1 MKMLVRFLFAALL
14 VLGVLS
20 LGIAAEAQSSNS
32 GTVLGTVIDKAGA
45 VVPDAA
51 VELLNTATN
60 ETKTTTTA
68 GAGEYTFANV
78 PPGTYTL
85 KISKPGFATITFANL
100 KVDVTKTYTYNATLE
115 VSSGKEVIEVSA
127 QSQAELQTAD
137 AVVGD
142 VVGEN
147 ELMRLPTLGRD
158 SRELLTLQPMSTPFE
173 SSNGGGF
180 GNSGGTIAGARSD
193 QNVFNLDGIDITDNV
208 IAGGGN
214 QAPVIPIGVENVA
227 EFRVG
232 VTNNNASFGRSEG
245 GQINIIS
252 KSGTNEYHGTAYW
265 YHQNSVFNANTWD
278 NGHTPNGSGLAF
290 TPKQPQHDNRVGVSV
305 GGPIRKNKTFFFS
318 NYEVRRFPQAVQV
331 ERIVPTQSLRNGT
344 LTFNG
349 VAYPLASSMLCGPA
363 GNQLCDPR
371 ALGIS
376 PTVQK
381 LWNMMPLGNDPN
393 VGDGSNTEGFR
404 TSVPESLK
412 DDFVTFRLDHNFTDK
427 LKFFGR
433 YFYHRD
439 LAPNSSGQASGQVS
453 FLTGTAES
461 SSASD
466 VRGDGFTS
474 GLDWQIRD
482 NLINSLHVGWIRSR
496 QDFNVIRPS
505 TSSAK
510 LNLPETGSAL
520 GPIALAPGLGAT
532 GLIDTVVDVD
542 TQRARHQ
549 AIYDSNKQYADN
561 LTWIKGKHTVVT
573 GADIRWLPTIHD
585 RDDKV
590 IGSLTSLVA
599 LLDASEGA
607 GNLNI
612 PAADRPA
619 ALPIADGSNWDRLY
633 AASLGLLNQVGI
645 LAVRNG
651 SLQPQPLGTQLEAKT
666 TLRAYNFFV
675 QDSWRIKPSLTLT
688 YGIGYGWQTT
698 PQELHGQQTLIAN
711 HDTGDTII
719 NGLQYIQAKEAAAQA
734 GDVYNPTLSYIPIRN
749 SGRSNVSNVDYGDW
763 APRVSAAW
771 NPSFSGGAMG
781 RMFGDRKTVIRGGY
795 GIAYDRVNTVQSV
808 IIPMLGVGFAQ
819 TINLQTPLCNV
830 NGTSVS
836 GCNAAVGVG
845 AGGNPGL
852 ASFRV
857 GVDGTIPTPALPAAV
872 KSPIIPTI
880 PFGETLSFQ
889 NDPNFK
895 DGRAHMVDFT
905 IQRSLPGQMILE
917 LGYVGRF
924 GRNLAGSINFNSA
937 PYMFKD
943 KASGQ
948 IFAQAYDA
956 IATQLRAGISPLL
969 PSGLPNPAF
978 NNQPWIE
985 NQLPGLGIGCGPI
998 IDPVTK
1004 KGNNIS
1010 STECLASGNS
1020 TNFTNN
1026 NLSSVFDSIDFGR
1039 LGLGLQSYNNLQVLD
1054 LFMRDSHDH
1063 SNYNAFVV
1071 TLRNN
1076 SWHGL
1081 VFDLNYTRSKS
1092 LDDVGAVQNAAEYHS
1107 SSYNFALD
1115 YGPSFFNRP
1124 NVFNAFFN
1132 YDLPFGGSHRLSSSH
1147 AFVNKV
1153 IGGWFTAG
1161 ILRISSG
1168 LPNLVTVSGQSFG
1181 GGDIFGI
1188 AAGMLPTVPV
1198 GSLGAGLHGGVCS
1211 TGAGS
1216 GGNGPTCS
1224 HPAGTP
1230 APTGT
1235 GLNYFANPAAAL
1247 ADFRPTLLATDTND
1261 GRNSPLPGL
1270 GLWNFDMTIGK
1281 TTSITERLKVEFS
1294 ADFFNLF
1301 NHVNFLDPSL
1311 DTTNPST
1318 FGVINTQL
1326 VPADRIQ
1333 GSRWIQMGL
1342 RIRF

>member
-1 MKMLVRFLFAALL
+1 MKLLSRFLFAVLL
-14 VLGVLS
+14 VFGVLS
-20 LGIAAEAQSSNS
+20 LGIAVEAQTSNS
-32 GTVLGTVIDKAGA
+32 GLVQGTVTDKGGA
-45 VVPDAA
+45 VVPDAT

-85 KISKPGFATITFANL
+85 KITKAGFATTTFANL
-100 KVDVTKTYTYNATLE
+100 KVDVTKSYTYNATLE

-137 AVVGD
+137 AVVGN
-142 VVGEN
+142 VVGES

-173 SSNGGGF
+173 STNGGGF

-214 QAPVIPIGVENVA
+214 QVPVIPVGVENVA

-252 KSGTNEYHGTAYW
+252 KTGTNEYHGAAYW
-265 YHQNSVFNANTWD
+265 YHQNSALNANTWD
-278 NGHTPNGSGLAF
+278 NGHTPNGSGLDF
-290 TPKQPQHDNRVGVSV
+290 TPKTPQHDNRLGLTL
-305 GGPIRKNKTFFFS
+305 GGPIKKNKTFVFG
-318 NYEVRRFPQAVQV
+318 NWEVRRFPQAVQV
-331 ERIVPTQSLRNGT
+331 ERVVPTQSLRNGI

-349 VAYPLASSMLCGPA
+349 VAYNLATSMACGPS
-363 GNQLCDPR
+363 GNQPCDPR
-371 ALGIS
+371 GIGIS

-412 DDFVTFRLDHNFTDK
+412 DDFVNVRLDHNFTDK
-427 LKFFGR
+427 VKFFGR
-433 YFYHRD
+433 YLYHRD
-439 LAPNSSGQASGQVS
+439 LAPNSSGEFSGQVS
-453 FLTGTAES
+453 FLTGTAQS

-466 VRGDGFTS
+466 IRGDGFTT

-482 NLINSLHVGWIRSR
+482 NLINSVHVGWIRSR

-505 TSSAK
+505 TSSAD
-510 LNLPETGSAL
+510 LNLPGTSSAL
-520 GPIALAPGLGAT
+520 GAIALAPGLGAT

-549 AIYDSNKQYADN
+549 AIYASNKQYADN
-561 LTWIKGKHTVVT
+561 LTWIKGKHTVAA

-612 PAADRPA
+612 PAANRPA
-619 ALPIADGSNWDRLY
+619 ALPTADGSNWDRLY
-633 AASLGLLNQVGI
+633 AASLGLLSQVGI

-734 GDVYNPTLSYIPIRN
+734 GDVYNPTLSYIPIKN
-749 SGRSNVSNVDYGDW
+749 SGRSDVSNVDYGDW

-771 NPSFSGGAMG
+771 NPSFSSGVLGH
-781 RMFGDRKTVIRGGY
+781 MFGDRKTVIRGGY

-830 NGTSVS
+830 NGASVS

-845 AGGNPGL
+845 SGGNPGL

-857 GVDGTIPTPALPAAV
+857 GVDGTIPTPPLPAAV
-872 KSPIIPTI
+872 SSPIIPPTL
-880 PFGETLSFQ
+880 FSETLSFQ

-905 IQRSLPGQMILE
+905 VQRTLPGKMILE

-924 GRNLAGSINFNSA
+924 GRHLAGSINFNSA

-943 KASGQ
+943 KTSGQ

-956 IATQLRAGISPLL
+956 VATQLRAGVAPGAVTS
-969 PSGLPNPAF
+969 
-978 NNQPWIE
+978 QPWFE
-985 NQLPGLGIGCGPI
+985 NQLPGLGVGCGPGK
-998 IDPVTK
+998 T
-1004 KGNNIS
+1004 NIS
-1010 STECLASGNS
+1010 STACIASGNAV
-1020 TNFTNN
+1020 NFTNN
-1026 NLSSVFDSIDFGR
+1026 NVSSLFNTIDIDRQFA
-1039 LGLGLQSYNNLQVLD
+1039 LGLQPYDNLQVLD
-1054 LFMRDSHDH
+1054 LFMRDSNDH

-1076 SWHGL
+1076 NWHGL

-1124 NVFNAFFN
+1124 NVFNALFN
-1132 YDLPFGGSHRLSSSH
+1132 YDLPFGGSHRLTSSH
-1147 AFVNKV
+1147 AFVNKF
-1153 IGGWFTAG
+1153 IAGWYASG

-1188 AAGMLPTVPV
+1188 SAGMLPTVPV
-1198 GSLGAGLHGGVCS
+1198 GSFGAGLHSGVCS

-1216 GGNGPTCS
+1216 GGNGPGCAT
-1224 HPAGTP
+1224 AG
-1230 APTGT
+1230 TGT
-1235 GLNYFANPAAAL
+1235 GLNYFANPSAAI
-1247 ADFRPTLLATDTND
+1247 ADFRQTLLATDTND

-1270 GLWNFDMTIGK
+1270 GLWNFDMSLGK
-1281 TTSITERLKVEFS
+1281 STNITERLKVEFS
-1294 ADFFNLF
+1294 ADFFNIF

-1333 GSRWIQMGL
+1333 GSRWIQLGL
-1342 RIRF
+1342 RVRF

>member
-1 MKMLVRFLFAALL
+1 MKLLVRFLFAALL

-20 LGIAAEAQSSNS
+20 LGVAAEAQSSNS
-32 GTVLGTVIDKAGA
+32 GIVLGTVTDKGGA
-45 VVPDAA
+45 VVPDAS

-60 ETKTTTTA
+60 ETKNTTTLS
-68 GAGEYTFANV
+68 AGEYTFANV

-85 KISKPGFATITFANL
+85 KISKTGFATVTFANL

-137 AVVGD
+137 AVVGN
-142 VVGEN
+142 VVGES

-245 GQINIIS
+245 GQINIVS
-252 KSGTNEYHGTAYW
+252 KSGTNEYHGAAYW
-265 YHQNSVFNANTWD
+265 YHQNSVLNANTWD
-278 NGHTPNGSGLAF
+278 NGHTPNGSGLLF
-290 TPKQPQHDNRVGVSV
+290 TPKTPQHDNRLGLTL
-305 GGPIRKNKTFFFS
+305 GGPIKKNKTFIFG
-318 NYEVRRFPQAVQV
+318 NWEVRRFPQAVEV
-331 ERIVPTQSLRNGT
+331 ERIVPTQSLRNGI

-349 VAYPLASSMLCGPA
+349 VAYNLATSTLCGSA
-363 GNQLCDPR
+363 GNQACDPR
-371 ALGIS
+371 GIGIS

-381 LWNMMPLGNDPN
+381 LWNTMPLGNDPN

-412 DDFVTFRLDHNFTDK
+412 DDFVNVRLDHNFTDK
-427 LKFFGR
+427 VKFFGR
-433 YFYHRD
+433 YLYHRD
-439 LAPNSSGQASGQVS
+439 LAPNAAGQAGQVS
-453 FLTGTAES
+453 LLGGTTSAT
-461 SSASD
+461 SASD
-466 VRGDGFTS
+466 IRGDGFTS

-496 QDFNVIRPS
+496 QDFNVIRPRV
-505 TSSAK
+505 SAAS
-510 LNLPETGSAL
+510 LNLPGTQTSL
-520 GPIALAPGLGAT
+520 GAIALAPGLGAT
-532 GLIDTVVDVD
+532 GLIDTVIDVD

-561 LTWIKGKHTVVT
+561 LTWIKGKHTLVT

-590 IGSLTSLVA
+590 IGSVNSLVA
-599 LLDASEGA
+599 TLDSDVTGF
-607 GNLNI
+607 NI

-619 ALPIADGSNWDRLY
+619 ALPTADGQNWDRLY
-633 AASLGLLNQVGI
+633 AASLGLLNNIGI
-645 LAVRNG
+645 LAVRDG
-651 SLQPQPLGTQLEAKT
+651 SLNPKSLGASLVAKT

-688 YGIGYGWQTT
+688 YGVGYGWQTT
-698 PQELHGQQTLIAN
+698 PHELNNQQTFIAN
-711 HDTGDTII
+711 HDTGDSII
-719 NGLQYIQAKEAAAQA
+719 SGLQYIQAKQAAAEA
-734 GDVYNPTLSYIPIRN
+734 GDTYNPTLSYIPIKS
-749 SGRSNVSNVDYGDW
+749 SGRSDVFNVDYGDW
-763 APRVSAAW
+763 APRASAAW
-771 NPSFSGGAMG
+771 NPSFRDGFLA
-781 RMFGDRKTVIRGGY
+781 RIFGDRKTVVRGGY

-819 TINLQTPLCNV
+819 TINLQSPLCDV
-830 NGTSVS
+830 NGASVS
-836 GCNAAVGVG
+836 GCNAAVGVSG

-857 GVDGTIPTPALPAAV
+857 GVDGTIPTPPLPGSLA
-872 KSPIIPTI
+872 SPIVPA
-880 PFGETLSFQ
+880 FGLSETLSFQ

-917 LGYVGRF
+917 VGYVGRF

-943 KASGQ
+943 KTSGQ

-956 IATQLRAGISPLL
+956 VATQLRAGVA
-969 PSGLPNPAF
+969 PAAVKI
-978 NNQPWIE
+978 QPWFE
-985 NQLPGLGIGCGPI
+985 NQLPGLGVGCGPGKS
-998 IDPVTK
+998 T
-1004 KGNNIS
+1004 IS
-1010 STECLASGNS
+1010 ATACIASGNATS
-1020 TNFTNN
+1020 IINN
-1026 NLSSVFDSIDFGR
+1026 NVSSLFLTMDFDRHS
-1039 LGLGLQSYNNLQVLD
+1039 LGLPSYDNLQVLD
-1054 LFMRDSHDH
+1054 LFMRDSHDR

-1076 SWHGL
+1076 NWHGL
-1081 VFDLNYTRSKS
+1081 VFDMNYTFSKS
-1092 LDDVGAVQNAAEYHS
+1092 LDTVGAVQNAAEYHS
-1107 SSYNFALD
+1107 SSYNFNLD

-1124 NVFNAFFN
+1124 HVFNALFN
-1132 YDLPFGGSHRLSSSH
+1132 YDLPFGGSHRLSNSH
-1147 AFVNKV
+1147 AAVNKF
-1153 IGGWFTAG
+1153 ISGWYAAG

-1168 LPNLVTVSGQSFG
+1168 IPNLVTVSGQSFG

-1188 AAGMLPTVPV
+1188 SAGMVPTVPI
-1198 GSLGAGLHGGVCS
+1198 GSIGAGLHSGICS

-1216 GGNGPTCS
+1216 GGNGPGCAT
-1224 HPAGTP
+1224 AG
-1230 APTGT
+1230 TGT
-1235 GLNYFANPAAAL
+1235 GLNYFSNPSAAL

-1261 GRNSPLPGL
+1261 GRSSPLPGL
-1270 GLWNFDMTIGK
+1270 GFWNFDMSLGK
-1281 TTSITERLKVEFS
+1281 STSITERVKLEFS

-1333 GSRWIQMGL
+1333 GSRWIQLGL

>member
-1 MKMLVRFLFAALL
+1 MKRFVYLLSSVFL

-20 LGIAAEAQSSNS
+20 FAIAVKAQTSNS
-32 GTVLGTVIDKAGA
+32 GLVMGTISDKANA
-45 VVPDAA
+45 LVPDASI
-51 VELLNTATN
+51 ELLNTATN
-60 ETKTTTTA
+60 ETKTTTS
-68 GAGEYTFANV
+68 GASGEYVFPNV

-85 KISKPGFATITFANL
+85 KISKAGFATITFGNIR
-100 KVDVTKTYTYNATLE
+100 VDVTKSYTYSATLE

-214 QAPVIPIGVENVA
+214 QAPVIPIGVENVS

-252 KSGTNEYHGTAYW
+252 KSGTNSYHGAVYW
-265 YHQNSVFNANTWD
+265 YHQNSALNANTWD
-278 NGHTPNGSGLAF
+278 NGHTPNGNGLAY
-290 TPKQPQHDNRVGVSV
+290 TPKTPQHDNRGGVTL
-305 GGPIRKNKTFFFS
+305 GGPLKKNKTFIFG
-318 NYEVRRFPQAVQV
+318 NYELRRFPQAVEV
-331 ERIVPTQSLRNGT
+331 ERIVPTQSLRNGV
-344 LTFNG
+344 LTFNN
-349 VAYPLASSMLCGPA
+349 VAYPLATSMACGSG
-363 GNQLCDPR
+363 GNQACDPR
-371 ALGIS
+371 GLGIS
-376 PTVQK
+376 PTVQTIWNK
-381 LWNMMPLGNDPN
+381 LPMGNDPN

-404 TSVPESLK
+404 TSVPEALK
-412 DDFVTFRLDHNFTDK
+412 DDFVNVRLDHNFTDK
-427 LKFFGR
+427 MKFFGR
-433 YFYHRD
+433 YLYHRD
-439 LAPNSSGQASGQVS
+439 LAPNAAGQSGQVS
-453 FLTGTAES
+453 FLGSSPSA
-461 SSASD
+461 SSAAD
-466 VRGDGFTS
+466 IRGDGFTS
-474 GLDWQIRD
+474 GFDWQIRD
-482 NLINSLHVGWIRSR
+482 NLINSVHVGWIRSR
-496 QDFNVIRPS
+496 QDFNVIRPRV
-505 TSSAK
+505 SAAS
-510 LNLPETGSAL
+510 LNLTATATPL
-520 GPIALAPGLGAT
+520 GDIALAPGLGAT

-590 IGSLTSLVA
+590 IGSVNSLVA
-599 LLDASEGA
+599 TLDSNEATGTLA
-607 GNLNI
+607 I

-619 ALPIADGSNWDRLY
+619 ALPTADGSNWDRLY
-633 AASLGLLNQVGI
+633 AATLGLVNNVGI
-645 LAVRNG
+645 LAVRDG
-651 SLQPQPLGTQLEAKT
+651 SLNPKPLGTSLVAKT

-675 QDSWRIKPSLTLT
+675 QDSWHIKPSITLT

-698 PQELHGQQTLIAN
+698 PHEQNNQQTFIAN
-711 HDTGDTII
+711 HDTGDSII
-719 NGLQYIQAKEAAAQA
+719 SGIQYIQAKQAAAEA
-734 GDVYNPTLSYIPIRN
+734 GDTYNPTLSYIPIKS
-749 SGRSNVSNVDYGDW
+749 SGRSDVFNVDYGDW

-771 NPSFSGGAMG
+771 NPTFRDGFLAKIV
-781 RMFGDRKTVIRGGY
+781 GDRKTVVRGGY

-819 TINLQTPLCNV
+819 TINIQSPLCNA
-830 NGTSVS
+830 NGTIVS
-836 GCNAAVGVG
+836 GCNAALGVG
-845 AGGNPGL
+845 KGGNPGA

-857 GVDGTIPTPALPAAV
+857 GVDGTIPTPPLPGSLT
-872 KSPIIPTI
+872 SPIVPAL
-880 PFGETLSFQ
+880 GLSETLSFQ

-905 IQRSLPGQMILE
+905 IQRSLPGQMIME

-924 GRNLAGSINFNSA
+924 GRQLAGSINFNSA

-943 KASGQ
+943 KTSGQ

-956 IATQLRAGISPLL
+956 VATQLRAGISPTLKD
-969 PSGLPNPAF
+969 GTPNPAF
-978 NNQPWIE
+978 KVQPWFE
-985 NQLPGLGIGCGPI
+985 NQFPALGNGCGVDTLTTPTT
-998 IDPVTK
+998 PT
-1004 KGNNIS
+1004 NIS
-1010 STECLASGNS
+1010 ATACLASGNT

-1026 NLSSVFDSIDFGR
+1026 NISSLFLTMDFDR
-1039 LGLGLQSYNNLQVLD
+1039 LGLGLPSYDNLQVLD
-1054 LFMRDSHDH
+1054 LFMRDSHDR

-1076 SWHGL
+1076 TWHGL
-1081 VFDLNYTRSKS
+1081 FFDMNYTFSKS
-1092 LDDVGAVQNAAEYHS
+1092 LDTVGAVQNAAEYHS
-1107 SSYNFALD
+1107 SSFNFNLD

-1124 NVFNAFFN
+1124 HVFNALFN
-1132 YDLPFGGSHRLSSSH
+1132 YDLPFGGSHRLSNSH
-1147 AFVNKV
+1147 AAVNKF
-1153 IGGWFTAG
+1153 IGGWYASG
-1161 ILRISSG
+1161 ILRVSSG
-1168 LPNLVTVSGQSFG
+1168 IPNLVTVSGQSFG

-1188 AAGMLPTVPV
+1188 SAGMIPTVPI
-1198 GSLGAGLHGGVCS
+1198 GSIGGGGVHAGICS

-1216 GGNGPTCS
+1216 GGNGPSCS

-1235 GLNYFANPAAAL
+1235 GLNYFANPSAAL

-1261 GRNSPLPGL
+1261 GRSSPLPGL
-1270 GLWNFDMTIGK
+1270 SLWNFDMSLGK
-1281 TTSITERLKVEFS
+1281 TTSITEKIKLEFS

-1342 RIRF
+1342 RIKF